1 LVIPIIERLINYNQ
15 KEKRIMFIAISFL
28 KDYESHKAGD
38 CVEVSQELF
47 EKLHKDGIAERK
59 SVVEATAAAA
69 KEAEETRKKETVE
82 IVANTVK
89 AVVQELSV
97 ESNGRKTIT
106 FGDMKDRAADDA
118 MGGFKHATEYL
129 VAVKRAS
136 ANGSVADE
144 RLLKMNKKF
153 EHQQKSEGINEA
165 IDSEGGFLVPDEYRA
180 TLWEKTY
187 EAETWVNKI
196 FRLPVSGTTIR
207 VPYLKEN
214 SRVDGSRHGGIRVYR
229 TEEGGQKTKSQPKF
243 GKLGLTV
250 TKQAGLCYMTDEIL
264 SDSAISIEPLVNK
277 LFSEAFAFALKRDVI
292 RGSGAGEPLGILNS
306 PALVTKQRATAS
318 QIAAIDVVT
327 LYARLYAPSRPNAV
341 WLYNVDCLE
350 QLTKMYLAT
359 GSNAGQLIWTPAGGW
374 SGRPFD
380 TIFGIPA
387 MPSEIC
393 STLGTEGDLILADFT
408 QYILAEKAG
417 GVKVASSI
425 HLRFDYDET
434 AYRFVLRNDGNAW
447 WNAPLTPYQGTVT
460 QSPFLTLTDAA

>member
-1 LVIPIIERLINYNQ
+1 
-15 KEKRIMFIAISFL
+15 MFIAISFL
-28 KDYESHKAGD
+28 KDYEGHKAGD

-47 EKLHKDGIAERK
+47 ETLHKDGIAERK
-59 SVVEATAAAA
+59 SVVEATAAAV
-69 KEAEETRKKETVE
+69 KEAEDTRKKETAE
-82 IVANTVK
+82 IVGNTVK
-89 AVVQELSV
+89 AVMKELTA
-97 ESNGRKTIT
+97 ESKDGRKLIT

-118 MGGFKHATEYL
+118 WGGFKDSTEYL
-129 VAVKRAS
+129 LAVRRGS
-136 ANGSVADE
+136 ANGAVADE

-153 EHQQKSEGINEA
+153 DHQVKAPQGGNEA

-187 EAETWVNKI
+187 EAETFVNKI
-196 FRLPVSGTTIR
+196 FRLPVSGTTVR
-207 VPYLKEN
+207 VPFLKEN

-229 TEEGGQKTKSQPKF
+229 TEEAGQKTKSQPKF
-243 GKLGLTV
+243 GKLSLTV
-250 TKQAGLCYMTDEIL
+250 TKQAGLCYMTDEL
-264 SDSAISIEPLVNK
+264 LGDSAISIEPLINK
-277 LFSEAFAFALKRDVI
+277 LFGEAFAFALKRDVI

-306 PALVTKQRATAS
+306 PALVTKQRAVAS
-318 QIAAIDVVT
+318 QIAAADVVG

-341 WLYNVDCLE
+341 WLYNVDTISE
-350 QLTKMYLAT
+350 LTKMYLAT

-387 MPSEIC
+387 VPSEIC

-417 GVKVASSI
+417 GVKSASSI

-447 WNAPLTPYQGTVT
+447 WNAPLTPYQGSVT

>member
-1 LVIPIIERLINYNQ
+1 
-15 KEKRIMFIAISFL
+15 MFIAISFL
-28 KDYESHKAGD
+28 KDYEGHKAGD

-47 EKLHKDGIAERK
+47 ETLHKDGIAEKK
-59 SVVEATAAAA
+59 SVVEATAAAV
-69 KEAEETRKKETVE
+69 KEAEDVRKKETAE
-82 IVANTVK
+82 IVGNTVK
-89 AVVQELSV
+89 AVMKELAG

-106 FGDMKDRAADDA
+106 FGDMKDRTADDA
-118 MGGFKHATEYL
+118 WGGFKDSTDYL
-129 VAVKRAS
+129 LAVRRGS
-136 ANGSVADE
+136 ANGAVADE

-153 EHQQKSEGINEA
+153 DHLSKAEGGNEA
-165 IDSEGGFLVPDEYRA
+165 IDSEGGYLVPDEYRA

-207 VPYLKEN
+207 VPFLKEN

-229 TEEGGQKTKSQPKF
+229 TEEAGQKTKSQPKF

-250 TKQAGLCYMTDEIL
+250 TKQAGLCYMTDELL
-264 SDSAISIEPLVNK
+264 SDSAISIEPLINK

-306 PALVTKQRATAS
+306 PALVSITRATGS
-318 QIAAIDVVT
+318 NIKAADVVNM
-327 LYARLYAPSRPNAV
+327 YARLYAPSRTNAV
-341 WLYNVDCLE
+341 WLYNVDTLE
-350 QLTKMYLAT
+350 MLTKMYLAT

-387 MPSEIC
+387 MASEIC
-393 STLGTEGDLILADFT
+393 STLGVEGDLILADFT

-417 GVKVASSI
+417 GVKAASSI

-460 QSPFLTLTDAA
+460 QSPFLAIAA